1 MNAPNGLISRE
12 AIVNARYE
20 RMEQRLPRCVALLGL
35 AAIAAAGCR
44 TTATRVA
51 MMQSEVHESLAD
63 SPFDPAAEPRYV
75 LCPGDE
81 LMIRFPTDSTLDQ
94 RLRVRSDG
102 KISLSYVGD
111 VDAAQRS
118 PAELAAELNRRYEGV
133 LKNANAAVIVLEE
146 AGRRV
151 YVGGQVRAPGA
162 LVLQGP
168 QTLTQTLFAA
178 GGLTPYAN
186 AEQVIVLRSRPGD
199 ATYVLA
205 ANVGGILA
213 GREPDV
219 RLEPFDVVHVPDTP
233 ITRIN
238 QFVEQYINAMIPRA
252 VNFPFTTELAVQ
264 PVRVIDNSASGVP
277 AVQIQRQ

>member
-1 MNAPNGLISRE
+1 MALRSESACVKQAFCNACR
-12 AIVNARYE
+12 
-20 RMEQRLPRCVALLGL
+20 PRRCGVLLALL
-35 AAIAAAGCR
+35 AATAGGCQAP
-44 TTATRVA
+44 ATRVT
-51 MMQSEVHESLAD
+51 MMQGEVHESLAD
-63 SPFDPAAEPRYV
+63 SPFDPAAEARYV
-75 LCPGDE
+75 MCPGDE

-102 KISLSYVGD
+102 RISLSYVGD

-133 LKNANAAVIVLEE
+133 LKNANVAVIVLEE

-151 YVGGQVRAPGA
+151 YVGGQVRAPGV

-186 AEQVIVLRSRPGD
+186 TEQVIVLRSRPGD

-205 ANVGGILA
+205 ANVAGILA
-213 GREPDV
+213 GREADV
-219 RLEPFDVVHVPDTP
+219 RLEPLDIIHVPDTP

-238 QFVEQYINAMIPRA
+238 QFVEQYINAMIPRS
-252 VNFPFTTELAVQ
+252 VNFPFTTELATQ
-264 PVRVIDNSASGVP
+264 PIRVIDNSASRVP